1 MIKNIVVIIQL
12 SWHMNCFYCYCSAYT
27 LSPSVALSTPL
38 SRFPIIIIF
47 IFHLS
52 CERERERWEK
62 WQQKKVQNVYFFMSL
77 KKYKKFCENNWAHT
91 HKKNVVVVHKKI
103 SANVLFLF
111 LHRTPSWMSIL
122 CQICRTCLSEWIKG
136 W

>member
-52 CERERERWEK
+52 CEREREREMRKMTAKKKCKMYIFSWALKNIKNSVKTIEHT
-62 WQQKKVQNVYFFMSL
+62 QKKMLWLFIKKSLQMFYFYFSIEL
-77 KKYKKFCENNWAHT
+77 PAECQFCVKYAEH
-91 HKKNVVVVHKKI
+91 V
-103 SANVLFLF
+103 
-111 LHRTPSWMSIL
+111 
-122 CQICRTCLSEWIKG
+122 
-136 W
+136 

>member
-52 CERERERWEK
+52 CERERWEK
-62 WQQKKVQNVYFFMSL
+62 WQQKKVQNVYFFMSF

-91 HKKNVVVVHKKI
+91 QKKMLWLFIKK
-103 SANVLFLF
+103 SLQMFYF
-111 LHRTPSWMSIL
+111 YFSIEL
-122 CQICRTCLSEWIKG
+122 PAECQFCVKYAEHV
-136 W
+136 